1 MTKDELMTTET
12 LENGDYITHERSAY
26 PNGVWGQEIKE
37 LYTRY
42 DKNGNFICS
51 WWEYIQC

>member
-1 MTKDELMTTET
+1 MIIET

-26 PNGVWGQEIKE
+26 PNGAWGQKIKE

-42 DKNGNFICS
+42 DKNGNFIRS
-51 WWEYIQC
+51 WWEYIQCKIIKI

>member
-1 MTKDELMTTET
+1 MTTET
-12 LENGDYITHERSAY
+12 LENGDYITHERSSD
-26 PNGVWGQEIKE
+26 PNGVLRQEIKE

-51 WWEYIQC
+51 WWKYIPC

>member
-1 MTKDELMTTET
+1 MIIKTFD
-12 LENGDYITHERSAY
+12 NGDYITLERSAD
-26 PNGVWGQEIKE
+26 PNGVCRQKIKE

>member
-1 MTKDELMTTET
+1 MIIKT
-12 LENGDYITHERSAY
+12 LENRDYIIHERSAH

-42 DKNGNFICS
+42 DKNGKFICS
-51 WWEYIQC
+51 WWNYIKG

>member
-1 MTKDELMTTET
+1 MTTET
-12 LENGDYITHERSAY
+12 LENGDYIIHERSAH

-37 LYTRY
+37 LYKKY

>member
-1 MTKDELMTTET
+1 MTKDELKITET

-51 WWEYIQC
+51 LWKYIQC

>member
-1 MTKDELMTTET
+1 MTIEELMTTET
-12 LENGDYITHERSAY
+12 LENWDYITHERSAY
-26 PNGVWGQEIKE
+26 PNGVLGQEIKE

-51 WWEYIQC
+51 WWKYIQC